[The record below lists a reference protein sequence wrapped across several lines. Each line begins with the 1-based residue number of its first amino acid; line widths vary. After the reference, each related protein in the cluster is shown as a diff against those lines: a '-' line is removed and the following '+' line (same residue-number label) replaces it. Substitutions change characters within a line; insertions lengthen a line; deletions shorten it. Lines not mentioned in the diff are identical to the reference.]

1 MADVSQDAAEL
12 VALARKA
19 ALRAH
24 APYSG
29 FSVGCA
35 IEAEDGSIATGS
47 NMENA
52 CYRLG
57 TCAEI
62 AALTSAQQAFGLG
75 KVRRIAVAGGHI
87 GEDGKLTGA
96 QAVTPCGGCR
106 QAIAEAG
113 DLSGFDIAVIAAS
126 GDGSVVS
133 KTTIAELLPAS
144 FGADN
149 LDDAAQR

>member
-1 MADVSQDAAEL
+1 MTDTHHSTAEL
-12 VALARKA
+12 VALARSA
-19 ALRAH
+19 AQRAH
-24 APYSG
+24 ARYSG

-62 AALTSAQQAFGLG
+62 SALTSAQQAFGLD

-87 GEDGKLTGA
+87 GADGTLTGA
-96 QAVTPCGGCR
+96 QSVTPCGGCR
-106 QAIAEAG
+106 QAIAEAAALA
-113 DLSGFDIAVIAAS
+113 DHDIEIVSAS
-126 GDGSVVS
+126 GDGVTVSVS
-133 KTTIAELLPAS
+133 TISALLPAS
-144 FGADN
+144 FSADN
-149 LDDAAQR
+149 LDDAEK

>member
-1 MADVSQDAAEL
+1 MADLSQL
-12 VALARKA
+12 VERAREA

-35 IEAEDGSIATGS
+35 VEAEDGTVALGS

-62 AALTSAQQAFGLG
+62 AALAAAQQAFGLAN
-75 KVRRIAVAGGHI
+75 VRRIAVAGGSI
-87 GEDGKLTGA
+87 GEDGKLAGEA
-96 QAVTPCGGCR
+96 MVTPCGGCR

-113 DLSGFDIAVIAAS
+113 LLSGHDIAVVSAS
-126 GDGSVVS
+126 GDGGTVSV
-133 KTTIAELLPAS
+133 TTISALLPDGFEPEM
-144 FGADN
+144 FGAGGRVRRD
-149 LDDAAQR
+149 

>member
-1 MADVSQDAAEL
+1 MSEHRHTRAEL
-12 VALARKA
+12 VDLARA
-19 ALRAH
+19 AAQRAH

-62 AALTSAQQAFGLG
+62 AALTSAQQAFGLD
-75 KVRRIAVAGGHI
+75 KVRRIAVAGGHL
-87 GEDGKLTGA
+87 GEDGELAGA
-96 QAVTPCGGCR
+96 QIVTPCGGCR

-113 DLSGFDIAVIAAS
+113 DLSGFDIEVVAVS
-126 GDGSVVS
+126 GDGTAAS
-133 KTTIAELLPAS
+133 TMTISDLLPAR

-149 LDDAAQR
+149 LDDAKR

>member
-1 MADVSQDAAEL
+1 MDSQAHTIDQL
-12 VALARKA
+12 IALAREA
-19 ALRAH
+19 ACQAH

-35 IEAEDGSIATGS
+35 IEAEDGRVALGS

-62 AALTSAQQAFGLG
+62 SALTAAQQAFGLG
-75 KVRRIAVAGGHI
+75 KVRRIAVTGGHI
-87 GEDGKLTGA
+87 GADGALTGE
-96 QAVTPCGGCR
+96 QSVLPCGGCR
-106 QAIAEAG
+106 QAIAEAR
-113 DLSGFDIAVIAAS
+113 DLSGVDIEIIAAS
-126 GDGSVVS
+126 GDGTTVS
-133 KTTIAELLPAS
+133 AHLISALLPAS

-149 LDDAAQR
+149 LDDVKS

>member
-1 MADVSQDAAEL
+1 MAETDDSAATL
-12 VALARKA
+12 IGLARTA
-19 ALRAH
+19 AARAH

-62 AALTSAQQAFGLG
+62 SALTSAQQAFGLD
-75 KVRRIAVAGGHI
+75 KIRRIAVAGGHI
-87 GEDGKLTGA
+87 GADGMLVGA

-106 QAIAEAG
+106 QAIAEAA
-113 DLSGFDIAVIAAS
+113 DLADHDIEVISAS
-126 GDGSVVS
+126 GDGTTVS
-133 KTTIAELLPAS
+133 TTTIGALLPAS
-144 FGADN
+144 FGPKNLEDADG
-149 LDDAAQR
+149 

>member
-1 MADVSQDAAEL
+1 MERYEHTPAEL
-12 VALARKA
+12 VARAREA
-19 ALRAH
+19 AAKAH

-35 IEAEDGSIATGS
+35 IEAEDGSIAIGS

-62 AALTSAQQAFGLG
+62 SALTSAQQEFGLD
-75 KVRRIAVAGGHI
+75 KIRRIAVAGGHI
-87 GEDGKLTGA
+87 GAGGALTGE
-96 QAVTPCGGCR
+96 QTVLPCGGCR
-106 QAIAEAG
+106 QAIAEAR
-113 DLSGFDIAVIAAS
+113 DLSGFDIEIIAAS
-126 GDGSVVS
+126 GDGGAISTHRIS
-133 KTTIAELLPAS
+133 ALLPAS

-149 LDDAAQR
+149 LDDAQD

>member
-1 MADVSQDAAEL
+1 MTDMKNQVGGL
-12 VALARKA
+12 VTLAREA
-19 ALRAH
+19 AKCAH

-35 IEAEDGSIATGS
+35 IEGTDGSIVTGS

-62 AALTSAQQAFGLG
+62 SALTSAQQAFGLD
-75 KVRRIAVAGGHI
+75 KVRRIAVAGGHV
-87 GEDGKLTGA
+87 DANGA
-96 QAVTPCGGCR
+96 LAGSQAVTPCGGCR
-106 QAIAEAG
+106 QAIGEAAG
-113 DLSGFDIAVIAAS
+113 LSGHDIEIISAS
-126 GDGSVVS
+126 GDGKIISVS
-133 KTTIAELLPAS
+133 TISALLPES

-149 LDDAAQR
+149 LDDADHR

>member
-1 MADVSQDAAEL
+1 MADKDDSAA
-12 VALARKA
+12 ALIERARKA
-19 ALRAH
+19 ATRAY

-62 AALTSAQQAFGLG
+62 SALTSAQQAFGLS
-75 KVRRIAVAGGHI
+75 KIRRIAVAGGHL
-87 GEDGKLTGA
+87 GDDGMLVGA

-106 QAIAEAG
+106 QAIAEAS
-113 DLSGFDIAVIAAS
+113 DLADHDIQVISAS
-126 GDGSVVS
+126 GDGETVS
-133 KTTIAELLPAS
+133 TTTIAALLPAS
-144 FGADN
+144 FGPKNLKDADG
-149 LDDAAQR
+149 

>member
-1 MADVSQDAAEL
+1 MADKDDSAAALIE
-12 VALARKA
+12 LARKA
-19 ALRAH
+19 AARAY

-62 AALTSAQQAFGLG
+62 SALTSAQQALGLG
-75 KVRRIAVAGGHI
+75 NIRRIAVAGGHL
-87 GEDGKLTGA
+87 GDDGMLVGA

-106 QAIAEAG
+106 QAIAEAS
-113 DLSGFDIAVIAAS
+113 DLADYDIEVISAS
-126 GDGSVVS
+126 GDGETVS
-133 KTTIAELLPAS
+133 TTTIAALLPAS
-144 FGADN
+144 FGPKNLEDADG
-149 LDDAAQR
+149 